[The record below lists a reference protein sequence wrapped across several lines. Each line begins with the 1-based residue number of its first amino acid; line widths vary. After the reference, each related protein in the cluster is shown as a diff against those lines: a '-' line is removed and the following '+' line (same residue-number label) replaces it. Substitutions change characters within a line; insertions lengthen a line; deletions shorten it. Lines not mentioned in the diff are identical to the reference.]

1 MATMNKLTHVQ
12 QQFLQIL
19 NIQLLQA
26 RPEIITEYAAEH
38 LASLPPNAPENLTLT
53 TGHVS
58 TGKLATEKGVDFVH
72 DNASYI
78 AERTNQ
84 LITPSQDRA
93 TVSRADIAIDTQ
105 TDTPT
110 DTLTESPTASAIA
123 GHAINSAM
131 QSETQL
137 LPTLDLAGSSALLQD
152 INQLLQANTSL
163 QIIEQPQLA
172 EDFMEIG
179 NTFFLRDR
187 ASLQQAKTKRQVWQ
201 WLGQHLDAIAQAK
214 PTLPQ

>member
-26 RPEIITEYAAEH
+26 RPEITIEYAAED

-53 TGHVS
+53 TGNLS
-58 TGKLATEKGVDFVH
+58 TGKLATAKGVDFVH
-72 DNASYI
+72 DNASHI
-78 AERTNQ
+78 AERTNE
-84 LITPSQDRA
+84 LITPSQDCA
-93 TVSRADIAIDTQ
+93 TVSRADIAI
-105 TDTPT
+105 DTPT
-110 DTLTESPTASAIA
+110 DTLTESPTARAIA

-179 NTFFLRDR
+179 NAFFLRDR
-187 ASLQQAKTKRQVWQ
+187 ASLQQAKTKRQIWQ